1 MKILKKILA
10 LTLVFAL
17 GIGAGYV
24 SEHPVTE
31 NSRFQ
36 AFTEKL
42 FQTEVSANALTLHYT
57 LADPAG
63 AGIRP
68 TEMTLGALDTD
79 SSETTRL
86 CNEYENLLRSFSY
99 SRLSRDNQLT
109 LDMLLLYFHT
119 RASLG
124 ENYILEE
131 PLGPSLG
138 IQAQLPVLLGEYAF
152 HSTRDLSD
160 YLKLLGTIRTYFHSI
175 LQFEEKKSQAGLFMS
190 DATLDRI
197 LTQCRSFIRDPNSN
211 YMDELFAQR
220 LKTFGKLTEKEQN
233 HLLTF
238 HHQLITKQVIPAY
251 QELIDGLEK
260 LRGTGKTSRGL
271 AYFPGGRE
279 YYQYL
284 LRIQTGSYVPVKQI
298 QKRLSD
304 QLLTDFRQIKA
315 LIQADSSLVA
325 SLQKYSGQI
334 SLTPEQMLKELPG
347 LMKEDFPLL
356 KNISYEVRQV
366 HPSMKKFLSPAFYL
380 TPPVDT
386 QTPNVIYINNSK
398 GTSSLELFGTLA
410 HEGFPGHLY
419 QTVSFARSAPDNI
432 RYLITSPGY
441 IEGWATYV
449 EGYAYRYAASLIYDI
464 MKNSA
469 AATSD
474 DTFNSAPDRKLIQ
487 NATQLAW
494 LSRSTNLCLYSLLD
508 IGIHYEGWDQGR
520 TTAFLKAFGITQ
532 ESAVKEIYQY
542 IVETPGNYL
551 KYYWGS
557 LNFQDLQT
565 RCRKQLGHDF
575 NLKEFHRRIM
585 EIGPV
590 QFPVLEKYLFL
601 SYA

>member
-160 YLKLLGTIRTYFHSI
+160 YLKLLGTIRPYFHSI

-315 LIQADSSLVA
+315 LIQTDSSLVA
-325 SLQKYSGQI
+325 SL
-334 SLTPEQMLKELPG
+334 
-347 LMKEDFPLL
+347 
-356 KNISYEVRQV
+356 
-366 HPSMKKFLSPAFYL
+366 
-380 TPPVDT
+380 
-386 QTPNVIYINNSK
+386 
-398 GTSSLELFGTLA
+398 
-410 HEGFPGHLY
+410 
-419 QTVSFARSAPDNI
+419 
-432 RYLITSPGY
+432 
-441 IEGWATYV
+441 
-449 EGYAYRYAASLIYDI
+449 
-464 MKNSA
+464 
-469 AATSD
+469 
-474 DTFNSAPDRKLIQ
+474 
-487 NATQLAW
+487 
-494 LSRSTNLCLYSLLD
+494 
-508 IGIHYEGWDQGR
+508 
-520 TTAFLKAFGITQ
+520 
-532 ESAVKEIYQY
+532 
-542 IVETPGNYL
+542 
-551 KYYWGS
+551 
-557 LNFQDLQT
+557 
-565 RCRKQLGHDF
+565 
-575 NLKEFHRRIM
+575 
-585 EIGPV
+585 
-590 QFPVLEKYLFL
+590 
-601 SYA
+601 